1 MLCFQLF
8 IIVVS
13 WVCTGSCC
21 VLPAGSSSCP
31 LAQMARGI
39 APAGSHQSRLLL
51 KHSFEKPRD
60 VLENSVLTRERK
72 ASPFLHLPLKK
83 NKNKEFGFVTQPE

>member
-51 KHSFEKPRD
+51 KHSFEKTRD
-60 VLENSVLTRERK
+60 VLENSVLTREK
-72 ASPFLHLPLKK
+72 KSFPIPASSFKK
-83 NKNKEFGFVTQPE
+83 K

>member
-21 VLPAGSSSCP
+21 VLPAGSGSCP

-60 VLENSVLTRERK
+60 VLENSVLTREK
-72 ASPFLHLPLKK
+72 KSFPIPASSFKK
-83 NKNKEFGFVTQPE
+83 KIKIKSLVL

>member
-51 KHSFEKPRD
+51 KHSFEKTRD
-60 VLENSVLTRERK
+60 VLENSVLTIEK
-72 ASPFLHLPLKK
+72 KSFPIPASSFKK
-83 NKNKEFGFVTQPE
+83 K

>member
-21 VLPAGSSSCP
+21 VLPAGSGSCP

-51 KHSFEKPRD
+51 KHLF
-60 VLENSVLTRERK
+60 
-72 ASPFLHLPLKK
+72 
-83 NKNKEFGFVTQPE
+83 